1 MIHLPPL
8 MIMVRKKSNYGDEE
22 LLDFTGLGEAL
33 LRSPFYEEE
42 ELAHKEEFN
51 ISPYKAR
58 MSSSRRPT

>member
-1 MIHLPPL
+1 
-8 MIMVRKKSNYGDEE
+8 MVRKKSNYGDEE

-33 LRSPFYEEE
+33 LPLPFYEEE